1 MRIISEALSIVITL
15 LSILASGQCAN
26 ILGIFTVPMA
36 SHTIVHLSVAKVL
49 AERGHNLTIVTLF
62 DLPVRHKDFTVIQVP
77 PSKEDEQQ
85 LNEAIGEATA
95 SASKGF
101 LAAFL
106 NAPNFFN
113 ILLRIMEN
121 AIRDPRV
128 KALYENKDNKFDLM
142 ISGYLQN
149 DFQLGI
155 ARKLKVPVIAAFPQQ
170 PLEFIA
176 SVVGNPSSL
185 SSVPG
190 MLTAVEKGKV
200 MSLGQRFLEV
210 LFSWGHSAVQK
221 LTEHGNRQ
229 RYR

>member
-1 MRIISEALSIVITL
+1 MRIISGVLSIIITL
-15 LSILASGQCAN
+15 LSILGSGQCAN

-49 AERGHNLTIVTLF
+49 AERGHNLTVVTLF
-62 DLPVRHKDFTVIQVP
+62 DLPVKHKDFTVIQVP
-77 PSKEDEQQ
+77 PSTEDEQQ
-85 LNEAIGEATA
+85 LNEAIGQVAT
-95 SASKGF
+95 SASKGL

-106 NAPNFFN
+106 NIPKFFSL
-113 ILLRIMEN
+113 LLRIMEN

-128 KALYENKDNKFDLM
+128 KALYENKDNKFDLL
-142 ISGYLQN
+142 ITGYLQN

-185 SSVPG
+185 SFVPG
-190 MLTAVEKGKV
+190 MLSSVEKGKA
-200 MSLGQRFLEV
+200 MSFGQRLKEV
-210 LFSWGHSAVQK
+210 LISCGHSVVLK
-221 LTEHGNRQ
+221 LVEHGNKQ